1 MAAQEYYN
9 SGYIGGQKPDTP
21 LSDNSGNRPW
31 TPPSS
36 TVTPGPGMSYSPV
49 VENRPYNYGAPPP
62 PTTSYER
69 PHNVYPSQTSEGMA
83 LGFSP
88 QTKPQQY
95 DNEYNNSGPPP
106 YTQHS
111 YGSPQSYP
119 PYPTHDTY
127 PAHPPTQPPYPQDR
141 KDERGFMGAVA
152 GGAVGAYAG
161 HQVHHGVLGTIG
173 GAITGSVAEDAIKKH
188 KKKKKKE
195 KKEGK
200 WGHGRRSSSSSSSS
214 DSDNGRAHHQQH
226 PPAAASLRGNF
237 SASSTEISLEHDY
250 ELTARCRSISGEMHR
265 SSISLNSVL
274 SNHFGSFVW
283 ARGGNFGA
291 SARNV
296 HLAEGGRVLDAE
308 LADGNGHWKRAWVR
322 LDERITNQNGHLV
335 FLD

>member
-1 MAAQEYYN
+1 MSAQEYYN
-9 SGYIGGQKPDTP
+9 SGYIGGRKPDTP
-21 LSDNSGNRPW
+21 LSDNGSNRPW

-36 TVTPGPGMSYSPV
+36 TVTPGPEISYSPGV
-49 VENRPYNYGAPPP
+49 DNRSYNYGAPPP
-62 PTTSYER
+62 PTTSYGR
-69 PHNVYPSQTSEGMA
+69 PQNVYPSQPSEGMA
-83 LGFSP
+83 PGFSP
-88 QTKPQQY
+88 QTNPQQY

-106 YTQHS
+106 YTQHY
-111 YGSPQSYP
+111 YGSPQPYP

-127 PAHPPTQPPYPQDR
+127 PERPPIQPPYPQDQ

-152 GGAVGAYAG
+152 GGAAGAYAG

-173 GAITGSVAEDAIKKH
+173 GAITGSLAEDAIKKH
-188 KKKKKKE
+188 KKKKE

-200 WGHGRRSSSSSSSS
+200 WGHGRRSSSSSSS
-214 DSDNGRAHHQQH
+214 DSDDGRTHHQQH
-226 PPAAASLRGNF
+226 PPAEPSFRGNF
-237 SASSTEISLEHDY
+237 SASSMDISLEHDY
-250 ELTARCRSISGEMHR
+250 ELTARCRSVSGELHR

-308 LADGNGHWKRAWVR
+308 LADGDGHWKRAWAG